1 MINRLNKFTRKSF
14 KNYSMPENIEFNH
27 KNVIFG
33 YNGRGKSS
41 LAEEI
46 VHQFNDENGVRFFHR
61 DYVEERLLVM
71 GSDSDINGVKV
82 AFGES
87 AINVYKEI
95 EDEKNKIVDLTQDKD
110 SIKTKREEI
119 RTDIDSILKSKRGSS
134 NVQIKNKKELSVGS
148 IYIEGCLDIDWV
160 LEQYENDLTKA
171 KKIISDIGK
180 LRQISGDIDY
190 DSKISDL
197 SNLSLPIISISC
209 LTDEAI
215 DDISKICAKTYINDD
230 IPRSEVVKWLSDG
243 LKFHKGDNGNNNIDK
258 CIFCENDTTFNIVEI
273 ENRINLYLNSEK
285 QKDSETLKNTHD
297 MIEKRIE
304 RLSDKTELSKPLL
317 DYFDKVSIDNIFNYD
332 NELETLKSIE
342 IILSNKLESMSDT
355 MSLGD
360 IEKIKKDIKSLDDK
374 NKKLIHLKIKK
385 NLDLVKQ
392 QNKQNLLINAAVKI
406 AIDEN
411 KNLNKK
417 IKNLKKFEKKVLGKY
432 KNNQSAEKNIKQL
445 EDSVSEY
452 GNFRTF
458 LNEILRNMSI
468 NLKLEF
474 INEDNKK
481 DYYITQAVD
490 DGDSNKT
497 KFSIK
502 DISEGEKNLLAL
514 LFFYYEMYNDGDQKK
529 PKDDIK
535 LVVIDDPVSSLD
547 DANKTYVIEM
557 IKKILEDDFEQVF
570 VLTHSWNDFCDIA
583 YGKEGKKDYNLF
595 EIVKYDNIGSSLI
608 KQDKK
613 ILNPYNK
620 LFKEIYELSILPQDR
635 EIDDCKLY
643 HTPNSMRRVLEEFLS
658 FKVGRRKF
666 PTTSNFNIIKELYEG
681 YKTDNNG
688 IIDFNMKINS
698 LLSLI
703 NTHSHK
709 PLHSDEVKKNA
720 KILMRYIEI
729 TDKFHYDK
737 MKQ

>member
-14 KNYSMPENIEFNH
+14 KNYSMPENIGFNY

-82 AFGES
+82 AFGKP

-95 EDEKNKIVDLTQDKD
+95 EDEKNKIIDLTQDKD
-110 SIKTKREEI
+110 NIKTKRQEI
-119 RTDIDSILKSKRGSS
+119 RGDIDQILISKKGSS
-134 NVQIKNKKELSVGS
+134 NVKIKNKQELSVGG
-148 IYIEGCLDIDWV
+148 IYIEGCSDIDWV
-160 LEQYENDLTKA
+160 LKQYENDLNKA
-171 KKIISDIGK
+171 KNIITDIDE
-180 LRQISGDIDY
+180 LREISGDIDY
-190 DSKISDL
+190 DLKISEL

-209 LTDEAI
+209 LTDEVI
-215 DDISKICAKTYINDD
+215 KDISKICAKTYINDD

-243 LKFHKGDNGNNNIDK
+243 LKFHKDDDGNSIDK
-258 CIFCENDTTFNIVEI
+258 CIFCKNNTTFDIVEI

-297 MIEKRIE
+297 IIDKHIK
-304 RLSDKTELSKPLL
+304 RLSNKIELSKPLL
-317 DYFDKVSIDNIFNYD
+317 DYFDEVSIDNIFNYD

-355 MSLGD
+355 ISLGD
-360 IEKIKKDIKSLDDK
+360 IEKIKKDIKSLDNK
-374 NKKLIHLKIKK
+374 NEDLINLKFEK
-385 NLDLVKQ
+385 NIDLANQ
-392 QNKQNLLINAAVKI
+392 RDKQNTLINAAVKI

-411 KNLNKK
+411 ENLNKK
-417 IKNLKKFEKKVLGKY
+417 IEKLKEFEKTVLDKY

-474 INEDNKK
+474 ISEDNKK
-481 DYYITQAVD
+481 NYYITQAVN

-514 LFFYYEMYNDGDQKK
+514 LFFYYEMYNDGYQKK

-570 VLTHSWNDFCDIA
+570 VLTHSWNDFCDIV
-583 YGKEGKKDYNLF
+583 YGKEGKKDYDLF

-613 ILNPYNK
+613 ILSPYNK
-620 LFKEIYELSILPQDR
+620 LFKEIYELSILPQDG

-681 YKTDNNG
+681 CKTNN
-688 IIDFNMKINS
+688 NKISSFDIEIHS
-698 LLSLI
+698 LLNLI

-709 PLHSDEVKKNA
+709 PLRSDEVKKNA
-720 KILMRYIEI
+720 KTLMRYIEI

>member
-14 KNYSMPENIEFNH
+14 KNYSMPENIGFNH

-46 VHQFNDENGVRFFHR
+46 VHQFNDEDGVRFFYR

-82 AFGES
+82 AFGEP

-134 NVQIKNKKELSVGS
+134 NVQRKNEKKLLVGG

-160 LEQYENDLTKA
+160 LEQYENDLNKA
-171 KKIISDIGK
+171 KKIISDISK

-197 SNLSLPIISISC
+197 SSLSLPIISISY
-209 LTDEAI
+209 LTDKVI
-215 DDISKICAKTYINDD
+215 DDISKICAKTYINDE

-243 LKFHKGDNGNNNIDK
+243 LEFHKDDNGDNVDK
-258 CIFCENDTTFNIVEI
+258 CIFCKNDTTFDIVEI

-297 MIEKRIE
+297 MIEKHIE
-304 RLSDKTELSKPLL
+304 RLSNKTKLSKPLL

-332 NELETLKSIE
+332 SELETLKSIE

-360 IEKIKKDIKSLDDK
+360 IKKIKKDIKSLDNK
-374 NKKLIHLKIKK
+374 NKELINLKGEK
-385 NLDLVKQ
+385 NIDLGNQ
-392 QNKQNLLINAAVKI
+392 RDKQNILINAAVKI

-411 KNLNKK
+411 ENLNKK
-417 IKNLKKFEKKVLGKY
+417 IENLKEFEKGVLEKY
-432 KNNQSAEKNIKQL
+432 KNNHTAEERIKEL

-474 INEDNKK
+474 INENNKK
-481 DYYITQAVD
+481 NYYITQAVD
-490 DGDSNKT
+490 DGDSNKI

-514 LFFYYEMYNDGDQKK
+514 LFFYYEMYNDGYQKK

-547 DANKTYVIEM
+547 DANKTYVIEI

-620 LFKEIYELSILPQDR
+620 LFKEIYELSKLPQDR

-658 FKVGRRKF
+658 FKVGERKF
-666 PTTSNFNIIKELYEG
+666 PTSSNFNTIKQLYEG
-681 YKTDNNG
+681 CKTNN
-688 IIDFNMKINS
+688 NKISGFDMEFHS
-698 LLSLI
+698 LLTLI

-709 PLHSDEVKKNA
+709 PLRSDEVKKNA

>member
-14 KNYSMPENIEFNH
+14 KNYSMPENIGFNH

-46 VHQFNDENGVRFFHR
+46 VHQFNDEDGVRFFHR

-82 AFGES
+82 AFGEP

-134 NVQIKNKKELSVGS
+134 NVQRKNEKKLLVGG

-160 LEQYENDLTKA
+160 LEQYENDLNKA
-171 KKIISDIGK
+171 KKIISDISK

-197 SNLSLPIISISC
+197 SSLSLPIISISY
-209 LTDEAI
+209 LTDKVI
-215 DDISKICAKTYINDD
+215 DDISKICAKTYINDE

-243 LKFHKGDNGNNNIDK
+243 LEFHKDDNGDNVDK
-258 CIFCENDTTFNIVEI
+258 CIFCKNDTTFDIVEI

-297 MIEKRIE
+297 MIEKHIE
-304 RLSDKTELSKPLL
+304 RLSNKTKLSKPLL

-332 NELETLKSIE
+332 SELETLKSIE

-360 IEKIKKDIKSLDDK
+360 IKKIKKDIKSLDNK
-374 NKKLIHLKIKK
+374 NKELINLKGEK
-385 NLDLVKQ
+385 NIDLGNQ
-392 QNKQNLLINAAVKI
+392 RDKQNILINAAVKI

-411 KNLNKK
+411 ENLNKK
-417 IKNLKKFEKKVLGKY
+417 IENLKEFEKGVLEKY
-432 KNNQSAEKNIKQL
+432 KNNHTAEERIKEL

-474 INEDNKK
+474 INENNKK
-481 DYYITQAVD
+481 NYYITQAVD
-490 DGDSNKT
+490 DGDSNKI

-514 LFFYYEMYNDGDQKK
+514 LFFYYEMYNDGYQKK
-529 PKDDIK
+529 SKDDIK

-547 DANKTYVIEM
+547 DANKTYVIEI

-620 LFKEIYELSILPQDR
+620 LFKEIYELSKLPQDR

-658 FKVGRRKF
+658 FKVGERKF
-666 PTTSNFNIIKELYEG
+666 PTSSNFNTIKQLYEG
-681 YKTDNNG
+681 CKTNN
-688 IIDFNMKINS
+688 NKISGFDMEFHS
-698 LLSLI
+698 LLTLI

-709 PLHSDEVKKNA
+709 PLRSDEVKKNA

>member
-14 KNYSMPENIEFNH
+14 KNYSMPENIGFNH

-33 YNGRGKSS
+33 YNGRGKSY

-46 VHQFNDENGVRFFHR
+46 VHQFNAVDGVRFFHR

-82 AFGES
+82 AFGEP

-134 NVQIKNKKELSVGS
+134 NVQRKNEKKLLVGG

-160 LEQYENDLTKA
+160 LEQYENDLNKA
-171 KKIISDIGK
+171 KKIISDISK

-197 SNLSLPIISISC
+197 SSLSLPIISISY
-209 LTDEAI
+209 LTDKVI
-215 DDISKICAKTYINDD
+215 DDISKICAKTYINDE

-243 LKFHKGDNGNNNIDK
+243 LEFHKDDNGDNVDK
-258 CIFCENDTTFNIVEI
+258 CIFCKNDTTFDIVEI

-297 MIEKRIE
+297 MIEKHIE
-304 RLSDKTELSKPLL
+304 RLSNKTKLSKPLL

-332 NELETLKSIE
+332 SELETLKSIE

-360 IEKIKKDIKSLDDK
+360 IKKIKKDIKSLDNK
-374 NKKLIHLKIKK
+374 NKELINLKGEK
-385 NLDLVKQ
+385 NIDLGNQ
-392 QNKQNLLINAAVKI
+392 RDKQNILINAAVKI

-411 KNLNKK
+411 ENLNKK
-417 IKNLKKFEKKVLGKY
+417 IENLKEFEKGVLEKY
-432 KNNQSAEKNIKQL
+432 KNNHTAEERIKEL

-474 INEDNKK
+474 INENNKK
-481 DYYITQAVD
+481 NYYITQAVD
-490 DGDSNKT
+490 DGDSNKI

-514 LFFYYEMYNDGDQKK
+514 LFFYYEMYNDGYQKK

-547 DANKTYVIEM
+547 DANKTYVIEI

-620 LFKEIYELSILPQDR
+620 LFKEIYELSKLPQDR

-658 FKVGRRKF
+658 FKVGERKF
-666 PTTSNFNIIKELYEG
+666 PTSSNFNTIKQLYEG
-681 YKTDNNG
+681 CKTNN
-688 IIDFNMKINS
+688 NKISGFDMEFHS
-698 LLSLI
+698 LLTLI

-709 PLHSDEVKKNA
+709 PLRSDEVKKNA

>member
-1 MINRLNKFTRKSF
+1 MINRLNKFARKSF
-14 KNYSMPENIEFNH
+14 KNYSMPENIGFNH

-82 AFGES
+82 AFGKP

-95 EDEKNKIVDLTQDKD
+95 EDEKNKIIDLTQDKD
-110 SIKTKREEI
+110 NIKTKRQEI
-119 RTDIDSILKSKRGSS
+119 RGDIDQILISKKGSS
-134 NVQIKNKKELSVGS
+134 NVKIKNKQELSVGG
-148 IYIEGCLDIDWV
+148 IYIEGCSDIDWV
-160 LEQYENDLTKA
+160 LKQYENDLNKA
-171 KKIISDIGK
+171 KNIITDIDE
-180 LRQISGDIDY
+180 LREISGDIDY
-190 DSKISDL
+190 DLKISEL

-209 LTDEAI
+209 LTDEVI
-215 DDISKICAKTYINDD
+215 KDISKICAKTYINDD
-230 IPRSEVVKWLSDG
+230 IPRSEVVKWLSYG
-243 LKFHKGDNGNNNIDK
+243 LKFHKDDDGNSIDK
-258 CIFCENDTTFNIVEI
+258 CIFCKNNTTFDIVEI

-297 MIEKRIE
+297 IIDKHIK
-304 RLSDKTELSKPLL
+304 RLSNKIELSKPLL
-317 DYFDKVSIDNIFNYD
+317 DYFDEVSIDNIFNYD

-355 MSLGD
+355 ISLGD
-360 IEKIKKDIKSLDDK
+360 IEKIKKDIKSLDNK
-374 NKKLIHLKIKK
+374 NKDLINLKVEK
-385 NLDLVKQ
+385 NIDLANQ
-392 QNKQNLLINAAVKI
+392 RDKQNTLINAAVKI

-411 KNLNKK
+411 ENLNKK
-417 IKNLKKFEKKVLGKY
+417 IEKLKELEKTVLDKY

-474 INEDNKK
+474 ISEDNKK
-481 DYYITQAVD
+481 NYYITQAVN

-514 LFFYYEMYNDGDQKK
+514 LFFYYEMYNDGYQKK

-570 VLTHSWNDFCDIA
+570 VLTHSWNDFCDIV
-583 YGKEGKKDYNLF
+583 YGKEGKKDYDLF

-613 ILNPYNK
+613 ILSPYNK
-620 LFKEIYELSILPQDR
+620 LFKEIYELSILPQDG

-681 YKTDNNG
+681 CKTDNN
-688 IIDFNMKINS
+688 KISSFDMEFNS
-698 LLSLI
+698 LLTLI

-709 PLHSDEVKKNA
+709 PLRSDEVKKNA
-720 KILMRYIEI
+720 KTLMKYIEI

>member
-14 KNYSMPENIEFNH
+14 KNYSMPENIGFNH

-46 VHQFNDENGVRFFHR
+46 VHQFNDEDGVRFFHR

-82 AFGES
+82 AFGEP

-119 RTDIDSILKSKRGSS
+119 RTDIDSIIKSKRGSS
-134 NVQIKNKKELSVGS
+134 NVQRKNEKKLLVGG

-160 LEQYENDLTKA
+160 LEQYENDLNKA
-171 KKIISDIGK
+171 KKIISDISK

-197 SNLSLPIISISC
+197 SSLSLPIISISY
-209 LTDEAI
+209 LTDKVI
-215 DDISKICAKTYINDD
+215 DDISKICAKTYINDE

-243 LKFHKGDNGNNNIDK
+243 LEFHKDDNGDNVDK
-258 CIFCENDTTFNIVEI
+258 CIFCKNDTTFDIVEI

-297 MIEKRIE
+297 MIEKHIE
-304 RLSDKTELSKPLL
+304 RLSNKTKLSKPLL

-332 NELETLKSIE
+332 SELETLKSIE

-360 IEKIKKDIKSLDDK
+360 IKKIKKDIKSLDNK
-374 NKKLIHLKIKK
+374 NKELINLKGEK
-385 NLDLVKQ
+385 NIDLGNQ
-392 QNKQNLLINAAVKI
+392 RDKQNILINAAVKI

-411 KNLNKK
+411 ENLNKK
-417 IKNLKKFEKKVLGKY
+417 IENLKEFEKGVLEKY
-432 KNNQSAEKNIKQL
+432 KNNHTAEERIKEL

-474 INEDNKK
+474 INENNKK
-481 DYYITQAVD
+481 NYYITQAVD
-490 DGDSNKT
+490 DGDSNKI

-514 LFFYYEMYNDGDQKK
+514 LFFYYEMYNDGYQKK

-547 DANKTYVIEM
+547 DANKTYVIEI

-620 LFKEIYELSILPQDR
+620 LFKEIYELSKLPQDR

-658 FKVGRRKF
+658 FKVGERKF
-666 PTTSNFNIIKELYEG
+666 PTSSNFNTIKQLYEG
-681 YKTDNNG
+681 CKTNN
-688 IIDFNMKINS
+688 NKISGFDMEFHS
-698 LLSLI
+698 LLTLI

-709 PLHSDEVKKNA
+709 PLRSDEVKKNA

>member
-1 MINRLNKFTRKSF
+1 MIDKLNKFTRKSF
-14 KNYSMPENIEFNH
+14 KNYSMPENIGFNC
-27 KNVIFG
+27 KNIIFG

-82 AFGES
+82 AFGEP

-95 EDEKNKIVDLTQDKD
+95 EDEKNKIVDLVQDKD
-110 SIKTKREEI
+110 NIKIKRQEI
-119 RTDIDSILKSKRGSS
+119 RDDIDQILRSKKGSS

-171 KKIISDIGK
+171 KKIISDIDK
-180 LRQISGDIDY
+180 IREISGNIDY
-190 DSKISDL
+190 DSKISGL
-197 SNLSLPIISISC
+197 SDLSLPIISISC
-209 LTDEAI
+209 LTDEVI
-215 DDISKICAKTYINDD
+215 NDISKICAKTYINDD

-243 LKFHKGDNGNNNIDK
+243 LKFHKDDNGNNIDK

-297 MIEKRIE
+297 MIDEHIE
-304 RLSDKTELSKPLL
+304 RLSNKIELSKPLL
-317 DYFDKVSIDNIFNYD
+317 DYFDEVSIANIFNYD

-406 AIDEN
+406 AIEEN
-411 KNLNKK
+411 ENLNKK
-417 IKNLKKFEKKVLGKY
+417 IENLKEFEKGVLEKY
-432 KNNQSAEKNIKQL
+432 KNNHTAEERIKEL

-481 DYYITQAVD
+481 NYYITQAVD

-514 LFFYYEMYNDGDQKK
+514 LFFYYEMYNDGYQKK

-557 IKKILEDDFEQVF
+557 IKKILKDSFEQVF

-613 ILNPYNK
+613 ILSPYNK
-620 LFKEIYELSILPQDR
+620 LFKEIYELSKLPPDG

-658 FKVGRRKF
+658 FKVGERKF
-666 PTTSNFNIIKELYEG
+666 PTSSNFNTIKQLYEG
-681 YKTDNNG
+681 YKTDNNS
-688 IIDFNMKINS
+688 ISDFDMKFNS
-698 LLSLI
+698 LLNLI

-709 PLHSDEVKKNA
+709 PLRSDEIKKNA

>member
-14 KNYSMPENIEFNH
+14 KNYSMPENIEFNR

-82 AFGES
+82 AFGEP

-95 EDEKNKIVDLTQDKD
+95 EDEKNKIVDLVQDKD
-110 SIKTKREEI
+110 NIKIKREEI

-134 NVQIKNKKELSVGS
+134 NVQRKNKKELSVGS

-160 LEQYENDLTKA
+160 LEQYENDLNKA

-197 SNLSLPIISISC
+197 SSLSLPIISISY
-209 LTDEAI
+209 LTDKVI
-215 DDISKICAKTYINDD
+215 DDISKICAKTYINDE

-243 LKFHKGDNGNNNIDK
+243 LKFHKDDNGDNVDK
-258 CIFCENDTTFNIVEI
+258 CIFCKNDATFDIVEI

-297 MIEKRIE
+297 MIEKYIE

-332 NELETLKSIE
+332 NELETIKSIE
-342 IILSNKLESMSDT
+342 IILSNKLESMSET

-374 NKKLIHLKIKK
+374 NKELSNLKVEK
-385 NLDLVKQ
+385 NIDLGNQ
-392 QNKQNLLINAAVKI
+392 REKQNTLINAAVKI

-411 KNLNKK
+411 ENLNKK
-417 IKNLKKFEKKVLGKY
+417 IENLKEFEKRVLEKY
-432 KNNQSAEKNIKQL
+432 KNNQSAEEKIKQL

-474 INEDNKK
+474 INENNKK

-514 LFFYYEMYNDGDQKK
+514 LFFYYEMYNDSNQEK

-547 DANKTYVIEM
+547 DANKTYVIEI
-557 IKKILEDDFEQVF
+557 IKKILKDSFEQVF
-570 VLTHSWNDFCDIA
+570 VLTHSWNDFCDIV

-613 ILNPYNK
+613 ILSPYNK
-620 LFKEIYELSILPQDR
+620 LFKEIYELSILPQDG

-688 IIDFNMKINS
+688 IGDFNMKINS

-720 KILMRYIEI
+720 KILMEYIKI

>member
-14 KNYSMPENIEFNH
+14 KNYSMPENIGFNH

-46 VHQFNDENGVRFFHR
+46 VHQFNDEDGVRFFHR

-82 AFGES
+82 AFGEP

-134 NVQIKNKKELSVGS
+134 NVQRKNEKKLLVGG

-160 LEQYENDLTKA
+160 LEQYENDLNKA
-171 KKIISDIGK
+171 KKIISDISK

-197 SNLSLPIISISC
+197 SSLSLPIISISY
-209 LTDEAI
+209 LTDKVI
-215 DDISKICAKTYINDD
+215 DDISKICTKTYINDE

-243 LKFHKGDNGNNNIDK
+243 LEFHKDDNGDNVDK
-258 CIFCENDTTFNIVEI
+258 CIFCKNDTTFDIVEI

-297 MIEKRIE
+297 MIEKHIE
-304 RLSDKTELSKPLL
+304 RLSNKTKLSKPLL

-332 NELETLKSIE
+332 SELETLKSIE

-360 IEKIKKDIKSLDDK
+360 IKKIKKDIKSLDNK
-374 NKKLIHLKIKK
+374 NKELINLKGEK
-385 NLDLVKQ
+385 NIDLGNQ
-392 QNKQNLLINAAVKI
+392 RDKQNILINAAVKI

-411 KNLNKK
+411 ENLNKK
-417 IKNLKKFEKKVLGKY
+417 IENLKEFEKGVLEKY
-432 KNNQSAEKNIKQL
+432 KNNHTAEERIKEL

-474 INEDNKK
+474 INENNKK
-481 DYYITQAVD
+481 NYYITQAVD
-490 DGDSNKT
+490 DGDSNKI

-514 LFFYYEMYNDGDQKK
+514 LFFYYEMYNDGYQKK

-547 DANKTYVIEM
+547 DANKTYVIEI

-620 LFKEIYELSILPQDR
+620 LFKEIYELSKLPQDR

-658 FKVGRRKF
+658 FKVGERKF
-666 PTTSNFNIIKELYEG
+666 PTSSNFNTIKQLYEG
-681 YKTDNNG
+681 CKTNN
-688 IIDFNMKINS
+688 NKISGFDMEFHS
-698 LLSLI
+698 LLTLI

-709 PLHSDEVKKNA
+709 PLRSDEVKKNA

>member
-1 MINRLNKFTRKSF
+1 M
-14 KNYSMPENIEFNH
+14 
-27 KNVIFG
+27 
-33 YNGRGKSS
+33 
-41 LAEEI
+41 
-46 VHQFNDENGVRFFHR
+46 
-61 DYVEERLLVM
+61 
-71 GSDSDINGVKV
+71 
-82 AFGES
+82 
-87 AINVYKEI
+87 
-95 EDEKNKIVDLTQDKD
+95 
-110 SIKTKREEI
+110 
-119 RTDIDSILKSKRGSS
+119 
-134 NVQIKNKKELSVGS
+134 
-148 IYIEGCLDIDWV
+148 DIDWV
-160 LEQYENDLTKA
+160 LEQYENDLNKA
-171 KKIISDIGK
+171 KKIISDISK

-197 SNLSLPIISISC
+197 SSLSLPIISISY
-209 LTDEAI
+209 LTDKVI
-215 DDISKICAKTYINDD
+215 DDISKICAKTYINDE

-243 LKFHKGDNGNNNIDK
+243 LEFHKDDNGDNVDK
-258 CIFCENDTTFNIVEI
+258 CIFCKNDTTFDIVEI

-297 MIEKRIE
+297 MIEKHIE
-304 RLSDKTELSKPLL
+304 RLSNKTKLSKPLL

-332 NELETLKSIE
+332 SELETLKSIE

-360 IEKIKKDIKSLDDK
+360 IKKIKKDIKSLDNK
-374 NKKLIHLKIKK
+374 NKELINLKGEK
-385 NLDLVKQ
+385 NIDLGNQ
-392 QNKQNLLINAAVKI
+392 RDKQNILINAAVKI

-411 KNLNKK
+411 ENLNKK
-417 IKNLKKFEKKVLGKY
+417 IENLKEFEKGVLEKY
-432 KNNQSAEKNIKQL
+432 KNNHTAEERIKEL

-474 INEDNKK
+474 INENNKK
-481 DYYITQAVD
+481 NYYITQAVD
-490 DGDSNKT
+490 DGDSNKI

-514 LFFYYEMYNDGDQKK
+514 LFFYYEMYNDGYQKK

-547 DANKTYVIEM
+547 DANKTYVIEI

-620 LFKEIYELSILPQDR
+620 LFKEIYELSKLPQDR

-658 FKVGRRKF
+658 FKVGERKF
-666 PTTSNFNIIKELYEG
+666 PTSSNFNTIKQLYEG
-681 YKTDNNG
+681 CKTNN
-688 IIDFNMKINS
+688 NKISGFDMEFHS
-698 LLSLI
+698 LLTLI

-709 PLHSDEVKKNA
+709 PLRSDEVKKNA